1 MRILVIE
8 DEARMGE
15 LLREGLTEEGHTVTV
30 ALDGREGLEM
40 AEGWEFDLI
49 ILDVM
54 LPGMDGFAI
63 ARRLRAQHNQT
74 PILMLTA
81 RDSAK
86 DLIEGLDLGADDY
99 LTKPFSLKVLFA
111 RIRALGRRGPI
122 PQPVSMQIGD
132 LTLNPGTR
140 EVRRGRRTIVL
151 TPREFSLLETLMRN
165 ARQVVSRDTLIDT
178 VWGGD
183 SDIESNT
190 LDAFVRLIRAKI
202 EAPGEAKLLRTI
214 RGVGYSLRVELQSVL
229 DALDSDDQPELEDD
243 LSDFAKQTGDNSL
256 LEIRDSEGALIFSSA
271 NHAGL
276 SLPGPD
282 DPSWRVLRSRMM
294 NAGKP
299 YDVLLAVP
307 LTDVRVI
314 MRDFRN
320 LLLLMIPLVLM
331 IASGGGYW
339 ISRRAL
345 TPVDEITRV
354 AKSITVQ
361 NLSRRLVVPDTSGEL
376 QRMSEAWNDVL
387 QRLDTAIQRIRRFTA
402 DASHELRTPVALI
415 RATAELALRFEREP
429 EYYRASLSTI
439 ESEATRMTD
448 LTESLLVL
456 ARTDSNSV
464 EMPLGPVDLN
474 RIITEVAALSRP
486 AAETRGLT
494 LNAMLAGWPATALAN
509 EAGIRRLLFILLDN
523 AFKHTPS
530 GGTVTLS
537 TKLAEGKV
545 TISVCDSGE
554 GISSEDLPHIF
565 ERFYRAD
572 RSRSSNGA
580 GLGLSIAQMIADLHG
595 SKIEVESTVG
605 SGSCFCLSLNLQTQ
619 PVE

>member
-1 MRILVIE
+1 
-8 DEARMGE
+8 
-15 LLREGLTEEGHTVTV
+15 
-30 ALDGREGLEM
+30 
-40 AEGWEFDLI
+40 
-49 ILDVM
+49 
-54 LPGMDGFAI
+54 
-63 ARRLRAQHNQT
+63 
-74 PILMLTA
+74 
-81 RDSAK
+81 
-86 DLIEGLDLGADDY
+86 
-99 LTKPFSLKVLFA
+99 
-111 RIRALGRRGPI
+111 
-122 PQPVSMQIGD
+122 MQIGD

-140 EVRRGRRTIVL
+140 EVRRGDRAIVL

-256 LEIRDSEGALIFSSA
+256 LEIHDSEGALIFSSA

-276 SLPGPD
+276 SLPSPD

-294 NAGKP
+294 CAGKP

-361 NLSRRLVVPDTSGEL
+361 NLSRRLVVPDTSDEL

-387 QRLDTAIQRIRRFTA
+387 QRLDTAIQRIRQFTA

-415 RATAELALRFEREP
+415 RATAELALRSEREP

-474 RIITEVAALSRP
+474 RIITEVAALNRP

-494 LNAMLAGWPATALAN
+494 LNALLAGGPATPLAN

-554 GISSEDLPHIF
+554 GIAPGDLPHIF

-605 SGSCFCLSLNLQTQ
+605 SGSCFRLSLNLQTQ

>member
-74 PILMLTA
+74 PILMLTE

-140 EVRRGRRTIVL
+140 EVRRGDRAIVL

-214 RGVGYSLRVELQSVL
+214 RGIGYSLRVE
-229 DALDSDDQPELEDD
+229 P
-243 LSDFAKQTGDNSL
+243 
-256 LEIRDSEGALIFSSA
+256 
-271 NHAGL
+271 
-276 SLPGPD
+276 
-282 DPSWRVLRSRMM
+282 
-294 NAGKP
+294 
-299 YDVLLAVP
+299 
-307 LTDVRVI
+307 
-314 MRDFRN
+314 
-320 LLLLMIPLVLM
+320 
-331 IASGGGYW
+331 
-339 ISRRAL
+339 
-345 TPVDEITRV
+345 
-354 AKSITVQ
+354 
-361 NLSRRLVVPDTSGEL
+361 
-376 QRMSEAWNDVL
+376 
-387 QRLDTAIQRIRRFTA
+387 
-402 DASHELRTPVALI
+402 
-415 RATAELALRFEREP
+415 
-429 EYYRASLSTI
+429 
-439 ESEATRMTD
+439 
-448 LTESLLVL
+448 
-456 ARTDSNSV
+456 
-464 EMPLGPVDLN
+464 
-474 RIITEVAALSRP
+474 
-486 AAETRGLT
+486 
-494 LNAMLAGWPATALAN
+494 
-509 EAGIRRLLFILLDN
+509 
-523 AFKHTPS
+523 
-530 GGTVTLS
+530 
-537 TKLAEGKV
+537 
-545 TISVCDSGE
+545 
-554 GISSEDLPHIF
+554 
-565 ERFYRAD
+565 
-572 RSRSSNGA
+572 
-580 GLGLSIAQMIADLHG
+580 
-595 SKIEVESTVG
+595 
-605 SGSCFCLSLNLQTQ
+605 
-619 PVE
+619 

>member
-1 MRILVIE
+1 MPAQSIRLRLTMWYFLV
-8 DEARMGE
+8 
-15 LLREGLTEEGHTVTV
+15 LLAGLGLFGAGTWF
-30 ALDGREGLEM
+30 GLE
-40 AEGWEFDLI
+40 
-49 ILDVM
+49 
-54 LPGMDGFAI
+54 
-63 ARRLRAQHNQT
+63 H
-74 PILMLTA
+74 
-81 RDSAK
+81 
-86 DLIEGLDLGADDY
+86 
-99 LTKPFSLKVLFA
+99 
-111 RIRALGRRGPI
+111 
-122 PQPVSMQIGD
+122 
-132 LTLNPGTR
+132 
-140 EVRRGRRTIVL
+140 
-151 TPREFSLLETLMRN
+151 
-165 ARQVVSRDTLIDT
+165 
-178 VWGGD
+178 
-183 SDIESNT
+183 
-190 LDAFVRLIRAKI
+190 RLIAGVDERLAQRA
-202 EAPGEAKLLRTI
+202 
-214 RGVGYSLRVELQSVL
+214 RGLQSVL

-282 DPSWRVLRSRMM
+282 DPSWRVLRSRMTY
-294 NAGKP
+294 AGKP

-361 NLSRRLVVPDTSGEL
+361 NLSRRLVVPDTSDEL

-387 QRLDTAIQRIRRFTA
+387 QRLDTAIKRIRQFTA

-415 RATAELALRFEREP
+415 RATAELALRSEREP

>member
-1 MRILVIE
+1 M
-8 DEARMGE
+8 
-15 LLREGLTEEGHTVTV
+15 
-30 ALDGREGLEM
+30 
-40 AEGWEFDLI
+40 
-49 ILDVM
+49 
-54 LPGMDGFAI
+54 
-63 ARRLRAQHNQT
+63 
-74 PILMLTA
+74 
-81 RDSAK
+81 
-86 DLIEGLDLGADDY
+86 
-99 LTKPFSLKVLFA
+99 
-111 RIRALGRRGPI
+111 
-122 PQPVSMQIGD
+122 
-132 LTLNPGTR
+132 
-140 EVRRGRRTIVL
+140 
-151 TPREFSLLETLMRN
+151 
-165 ARQVVSRDTLIDT
+165 
-178 VWGGD
+178 
-183 SDIESNT
+183 
-190 LDAFVRLIRAKI
+190 
-202 EAPGEAKLLRTI
+202 
-214 RGVGYSLRVELQSVL
+214 
-229 DALDSDDQPELEDD
+229 
-243 LSDFAKQTGDNSL
+243 
-256 LEIRDSEGALIFSSA
+256 
-271 NHAGL
+271 
-276 SLPGPD
+276 
-282 DPSWRVLRSRMM
+282 
-294 NAGKP
+294 
-299 YDVLLAVP
+299 
-307 LTDVRVI
+307 
-314 MRDFRN
+314 
-320 LLLLMIPLVLM
+320 
-331 IASGGGYW
+331 
-339 ISRRAL
+339 
-345 TPVDEITRV
+345 

-361 NLSRRLVVPDTSGEL
+361 NLSRRLVVPDTSDEL

-387 QRLDTAIQRIRRFTA
+387 QRLDTAIQRIRQFTA

-415 RATAELALRFEREP
+415 RATAELALRSEREP

-494 LNAMLAGWPATALAN
+494 LNAMPVGGPATVLAN